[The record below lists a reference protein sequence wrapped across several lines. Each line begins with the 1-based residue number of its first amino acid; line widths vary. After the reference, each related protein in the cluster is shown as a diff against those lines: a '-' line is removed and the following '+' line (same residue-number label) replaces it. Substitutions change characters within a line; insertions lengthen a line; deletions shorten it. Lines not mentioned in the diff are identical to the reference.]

1 MVIAFENTTL
11 GIHAPSLSIWV
22 YIFVTA
28 FALVTAQS
36 AAGQVMPLPPPSP
49 GSNAIDEPNQTPNDN
64 EAPVIQPLTTEIK
77 AGKSVFKVRI
87 SDESGLQLGQI
98 KYVHDGK
105 IVTADLVKEQND
117 VYKALIDV
125 QPPSRIIVIDAAD
138 QNGNVAT
145 VVKEYSIMP
154 GPDILKGIENF
165 FSSIIGKS

>member
-1 MVIAFENTTL
+1 MLRVWAFGSIFL
-11 GIHAPSLSIWV
+11 LRLFHLSLSN
-22 YIFVTA
+22 
-28 FALVTAQS
+28 S
-36 AAGQVMPLPPPSP
+36 AAAQLIPLPPPSP
-49 GSNAIDEPNQTPNDN
+49 SSNTIDKTNQAPNDN
-64 EAPVIQPLTTEIK
+64 KAPVIQPLTTEIK

-98 KYVHDGK
+98 KYVHDGR

-145 VVKEYSIMP
+145 VVKEYSILP

-165 FSSIIGKS
+165 FSSIIGKSQ